1 MDYSLAVND
10 YIERLKDDKNQA
22 ERAWKAAKEE
32 QTKAQKNYEQQS
44 LKESLLKGYKENF
57 HDSTNMLGQKTD
69 DSLSRAIEL
78 SDKVKT
84 NTGLARDGVRSLT
97 IELSDVAKK
106 TELLLQ
112 KLKDYKIKVAEIKA
126 GSTGN
131 VAKVIDTAIATLSQK
146 GVLDMT
152 LEALRTTLSAYQGME
167 TLSGNLGGEQGFHEA
182 LKSVKEEISESD
194 LPFLIKKPPKKSGT
208 PPPQTQ
214 SSSEK
219 SCPFDADVCLYDSQL
234 ITEYTNVQTDR
245 QAAYSTLN
253 GATERRNLTEARYNA
268 CKAAYEAAEAARKG

>member
-1 MDYSLAVND
+1 MDYSLEVND

-32 QTKAQKNYEQQS
+32 QTKAQKNYEQQG

-57 HDSTNMLGQKTD
+57 HDTTSMLGQKTD
-69 DSLSRAIEL
+69 DSINRAIEL
-78 SDKVKT
+78 SGKVKT

-97 IELSDVAKK
+97 LELSDVAKK

-112 KLKDYKIKVAEIKA
+112 KLKDYKIKVAEIKT

-131 VAKVIDTAIATLSQK
+131 VDKAIDSAIATLSPK
-146 GVLDMT
+146 GVLEMT

-167 TLSGNLGGEQGFHEA
+167 TLSGNLGGEKGFHNA
-182 LKSVKEEISESD
+182 LLLVKQEISESD
-194 LPFLIKKPPKKSGT
+194 LPFLIKKPSKKSGI
-208 PPPQTQ
+208 PLPQAQ
-214 SSSEK
+214 SSSDK

-234 ITEYTNVQTDR
+234 INEYTKVQTDR
-245 QAAYSTLN
+245 QLAYSTLN

>member
-112 KLKDYKIKVAEIKA
+112 KLKDYKIKVAEIKT

-131 VAKVIDTAIATLSQK
+131 VAKVIDTAIATLSPK
-146 GVLDMT
+146 GVLEMT
-152 LEALRTTLSAYQGME
+152 LEALRTTLSAYQSME
-167 TLSGNLGGEQGFHEA
+167 TLSGNLGGEKGFHEA
-182 LKSVKEEISESD
+182 LKSVKQEINESD
-194 LPFLIKKPPKKSGT
+194 LPFLIKKPTKKSGT
-208 PPPQTQ
+208 PPPQAQ
-214 SSSEK
+214 STSDK
-219 SCPFDADVCLYDSQL
+219 SCSFDADVCLYDSQL
-234 ITEYTNVQTDR
+234 ITEYTKVQTDR
-245 QAAYSTLN
+245 QTAYSNLN
-253 GATERRNLTEARYNA
+253 GTTERRNLTEARYNA